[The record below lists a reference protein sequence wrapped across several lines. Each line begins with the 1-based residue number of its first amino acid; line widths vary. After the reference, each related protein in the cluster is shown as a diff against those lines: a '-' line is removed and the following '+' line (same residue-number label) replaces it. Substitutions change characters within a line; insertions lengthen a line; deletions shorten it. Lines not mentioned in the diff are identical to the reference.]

1 MHGGDQQ
8 DSKADED
15 PDQSVEHV
23 NVGDNTVAKLRKRL
37 LLRSLS
43 RFGLRLLLLDD
54 FSPVDL
60 HGLLGILSI
69 QKL

>member
-15 PDQSVEHV
+15 PYQSVEHV

-60 HGLLGILSI
+60 NGLLGILSI